1 MSNQVRLFYFFK
13 SGRYAKFFDGGKM
26 ENTEN
31 LKTEIVTAIKNASDI
46 KTLEEIR
53 VSVLGKK
60 GKITELMKG
69 LGALSVEEKKEMG
82 KTLNILKSEVEAAL
96 EAQKKVLEAQEL
108 NRKLAAEKIDVTL
121 PIRPENQGRIHPVS
135 KIYEEV
141 VAIFGEMGF
150 EVAEG
155 PDIEDQFHNF
165 NALNMPAN
173 HPARQMQDTFY
184 IPNPDSDDFDDSYVV
199 RTHTSPVQIR
209 TMEAKRPPIR
219 VIAPGRTY
227 RSDYDATHTP
237 MFHQVEGLVIDKN
250 ITMAHLKGCLYDFV
264 KAFFELDEIP
274 VRYRPSYF
282 PFTEP
287 SAEMDI
293 GCKKTKTELKIG
305 AGTDWLEILGCGMV
319 HPRVLEAG
327 GIDPNEYQ
335 GFAFGVGIDR
345 LAMLKYG
352 IPDLRTFFES
362 DVRWLKHYGFLP
374 LDESSMTGGLSN
386 NGGMAR

>member
-1 MSNQVRLFYFFK
+1 MSNQVRLSCILNY
-13 SGRYAKFFDGGKM
+13 GENM
-26 ENTEN
+26 ENLED
-31 LKTEIVTAIKNASDI
+31 LKIQTLKAIDNATDSKILD
-46 KTLEEIR
+46 EVR

-60 GKITELMKG
+60 GAITELMKS
-69 LGALSVEEKKEMG
+69 LASFSVEEKKEMG
-82 KTLNILKSEVEAAL
+82 KKLNILKTEIENAL
-96 EAQKKVLEAQEL
+96 ETKKEALATAELNAKLEAE
-108 NRKLAAEKIDVTL
+108 RIDVTL

-141 VAIFGEMGF
+141 VSIFGEMGF

-184 IPNPDSDDFDDSYVV
+184 VPNPESADFDDSYVV

-209 TMEAKRPPIR
+209 TMENKKPPIR
-219 VIAPGRTY
+219 IIAPGRTY

-250 ITMAHLKGCLYDFV
+250 VTMAHLKGCLYDFV
-264 KAFFELDEIP
+264 KAFFELDDIP

-293 GCKKTKTELKIG
+293 GCKKSKTELKIG

-319 HPRVLEAG
+319 HPNVLRAG
-327 GIDPNEYQ
+327 GIDPDEYQ

-386 NGGMAR
+386 NGGAAR

>member
-1 MSNQVRLFYFFK
+1 
-13 SGRYAKFFDGGKM
+13 M
-26 ENTEN
+26 ENIEK
-31 LKTEIVTAIKNASDI
+31 LKEELSAGILAAGDI
-46 KTLEEIR
+46 KSLEEVR
-53 VSVLGKK
+53 VAISGKK

-69 LGALSVEEKKEMG
+69 LGALPLEEKIEMG
-82 KTLNILKSEVEAAL
+82 KKLNLLKNDLEKMLEQRKSEL
-96 EAQKKVLEAQEL
+96 EEQEL
-108 NRKLAAEKIDVTL
+108 NAKLASEYIDVTQ
-121 PIRPENQGRIHPVS
+121 PVRPEVQGRSHPVS

-150 EVAEG
+150 DVAEG

-165 NALNMPAN
+165 SALNMPEN
-173 HPARQMQDTFY
+173 HPARQMHDTFY
-184 IPNPDSDDFDDSYVV
+184 LADDANKDFDMDSSYVI

-209 TMEAKRPPIR
+209 TMENKRPPIR
-219 VIAPGRTY
+219 IIAPGRTY

-237 MFHQVEGLVIDKN
+237 MFHQIEGLVIDKN
-250 ITMAHLKGCLYDFV
+250 ITMAHLKGCLYDFI

-293 GCKKTKTELKIG
+293 GCLKTKTELKIG

-319 HPRVLEAG
+319 HPNVLKAG
-327 GIDPNEYQ
+327 GINPDEYQ
-335 GFAFGVGIDR
+335 GFAFGLGLDR

-362 DVRWLKHYGFLP
+362 DVRWLKHYGFTP
-374 LDESSMTGGLSN
+374 LDISSMTGGLSN
-386 NGGMAR
+386 NGGLAR